1 MVVEHNIEKIE
12 IFKYDDVYKI
22 FIDGWCYSENS
33 EINDMVCK
41 INGVPIHC
49 SINTIPRT
57 DVQKRLKLARN
68 IRIFGFQLSM
78 DSKEI
83 VETIAI
89 EVTTTKNERIVIA
102 DYSKDQ
108 IKQNYVD
115 SMVVHTMDNITFDSH
130 NNISVL
136 YGSLISLDE
145 NLHISVKIYDDEN
158 EPMEYAYRH
167 ILRNDLRM
175 KYHLDE
181 KDSLCGYMI
190 SFEAVPGKQYCI
202 SFIDQNNTIVANK
215 CFTCPMPVKVS
226 ALGKVLKYVK
236 YINPENIYL
245 GINYIKTNGFNKT
258 IQRFAKGNVPVE
270 RIDYDVWFKQHRVS
284 VFELQRQ
291 KETVFE
297 YSPKIS
303 ILVPTFNT
311 PVSYLDEMISTV
323 QNQSYSNWEL
333 CIADASNPENTV
345 RERLKAYASDDCR
358 IKVKFLD
365 ANLGISGNT
374 NEALT
379 LATGEYIALYDH
391 DDFLELDALYEV
403 VKSVQEYTYDVVYTD
418 EDKFNNKTK
427 VFEFP
432 HFKPDF
438 SIDLLRSYNYITHFF
453 VARTSL
459 VHEVGGFRKEYDG
472 AQDYDLI
479 FRCIEKANAV
489 YHIPKVLYH
498 WRMHPLSTAANPKSK
513 LYCYEAGQNAVQGNL
528 DRSGIQGS
536 VELIGEPH
544 WGCYY
549 VNYKLNPQPLVSI
562 LIPNYESKEVLER
575 CINSLFK
582 VNTYKHFEVI
592 IIENNSTSKEIFAYY
607 DQIQK
612 EHDNIHVITWKCK
625 GFNYSALNNFGA
637 KYAKGEYLLLLNN
650 DTEMINSDSLYNL
663 VDYCQ
668 REDVGVVGAKLLY
681 PNDTVQHAGVVI
693 GFGTVAGHVFSGVG
707 RKTDGYFNRI
717 FIPGNWSAVTGACL
731 MTKKELFDEVGG
743 LSEELAVAF
752 NDIDYC
758 LKLRKLNKMVV
769 LNPRSL
775 WYHYESVSRGYEN
788 DFKKVKRFEGEV
800 KIFQDRWKD
809 IIIHGDP
816 YYNINFD
823 IGFHPFR
830 LH

>member
-1 MVVEHNIEKIE
+1 MTMSCNIDKIE
-12 IFKYDDVYKI
+12 IFNLEHSIIVVE
-22 FIDGWCYSENS
+22 GWLYSEKNSVS
-33 EINDMVCK
+33 EIHCFANGELIDSSFSRVPRLDVCK
-41 INGVPIHC
+41 ALKAQDYN
-49 SINTIPRT
+49 
-57 DVQKRLKLARN
+57 DV
-68 IRIFGFQLSM
+68 IGFQLFARNREKLNSLNI
-78 DSKEI
+78 EI
-83 VETIAI
+83 IDRTGTSTILLDYDEKQI
-89 EVTTTKNERIVIA
+89 QEKTIVQ
-102 DYSKDQ
+102 ST
-108 IKQNYVD
+108 
-115 SMVVHTMDNITFDSH
+115 VHSLDNVTFDP
-130 NNISVL
+130 NNKICVL
-136 YGSLISLDE
+136 YGSLVSLTNDIR
-145 NLHISVKIYDDEN
+145 LTAKIYDSEN
-158 EPMEYAYRH
+158 KSVELAYRNT
-167 ILRNDLRM
+167 LRKDLVR
-175 KYHLDE
+175 KYCLPDSQ
-181 KDSLCGYMI
+181 SLCGYMI
-190 SFEAVPGKQYCI
+190 SFEATAGGKY
-202 SFIDQNNTIVANK
+202 FIQFTDENNTIVANTD
-215 CFTCPMPVKVS
+215 FVVPVPVKESKFRKIARYIRLVN
-226 ALGKVLKYVK
+226 ADNMKLGMS
-236 YINPENIYL
+236 YL
-245 GINYIKTNGFNKT
+245 KTNGVGKT
-258 IQRFAKGNVPVE
+258 LQRFAKGNVPAGRVV
-270 RIDYDVWFKQHRVS
+270 YDEWFKQHRVS
-284 VFELQRQ
+284 AFELKRQ

-333 CIADASNPENTV
+333 CIADASNPDNTV
-345 RERLKAYASDDCR
+345 RGRLKAYASDDSR

-374 NEALT
+374 NEALA

-403 VKSVQEYTYDVVYTD
+403 VKSLQEYTYDVIYTD

-427 VFEFP
+427 MFDSP

-513 LYCYEAGQNAVQGNL
+513 MYCYEAGQNAVQGNL
-528 DRSGIQGS
+528 DRCGIQGS

-549 VNYKLNPQPLVSI
+549 VDYKLDPQPLVSI

-582 VNTYKHFEVI
+582 VNTYKNFEVI

-612 EHDNIHVITWKCK
+612 EHDNVHVITWKGK

-650 DTEMINSDSLYNL
+650 DTEMINPDSLYNL

-693 GFGTVAGHVFSGVG
+693 GFGTVAGHVFLGYPKDSI
-707 RKTDGYFNRI
+707 GYFNRTNMV
-717 FIPGNWSAVTGACL
+717 GNWSAVTGACL
-731 MTKKELFDEVGG
+731 MTKKELFDEVDG

-758 LKLRKLNKMVV
+758 LKVRKLNKLVV

-788 DFKKVKRFEGEV
+788 DFKKIKRFEGEV
-800 KIFQDRWKD
+800 KIFQENWKD
-809 IIIHGDP
+809 ILVSGDP

-823 IGFHPFR
+823 IGYTPFIV
-830 LH
+830 H

>member
-1 MVVEHNIEKIE
+1 MTVLHNLERVEIYNFEKNE
-12 IFKYDDVYKI
+12 V
-22 FIDGWCYSENS
+22 FIDGWCYSEKSDIDNLL
-33 EINDMVCK
+33 CK
-41 INGVPIHC
+41 VNGVQESY
-49 SINTIPRT
+49 SINIVPRL
-57 DVQKRLKLARN
+57 DIHKKMKLDSN
-68 IRIFGFQLSM
+68 VHILGFQIFM
-78 DSKEI
+78 
-83 VETIAI
+83 ETPKDIESITLEAI
-89 EVTTTKNERIVIA
+89 TSDGENVVITDISGQQANLYKKNTGIIH
-102 DYSKDQ
+102 SL
-108 IKQNYVD
+108 
-115 SMVVHTMDNITFDSH
+115 DNVTFDQN
-130 NNISVL
+130 NNICVL
-136 YGSLISLDE
+136 YGSLVSL
-145 NLHISVKIYDDEN
+145 NNGRRFTAKIYDSEN
-158 EPMEYAYRH
+158 KSVELAYRNT
-167 ILRNDLRM
+167 LRKDLVR
-175 KYHLDE
+175 KYCLPDNQ
-181 KDSLCGYMI
+181 SLCGYMI
-190 SFEAVPGKQYCI
+190 SFEAVAGKKY
-202 SFIDQNNTIVANK
+202 FIQFTDENNTIVANTD
-215 CFTCPMPVKVS
+215 FVVPVPVKESKFRKIARYIRLVN
-226 ALGKVLKYVK
+226 ADNMKLGMS
-236 YINPENIYL
+236 YL
-245 GINYIKTNGFNKT
+245 KTNGVGKT
-258 IQRFAKGNVPVE
+258 LQRFAKGNVPAGRVV
-270 RIDYDVWFKQHRVS
+270 YDEWFKQHRIS
-284 VFELQRQ
+284 VFELKRQ

-297 YSPKIS
+297 YLPKIS

-311 PVSYLDEMISTV
+311 PVSYLDEMLSTV

-333 CIADASNPENTV
+333 CIADASNPDNTV

-374 NEALT
+374 NEALN

-403 VKSVQEYTYDVVYTD
+403 VKSLQGYTYDVVYTD

-427 VFEFP
+427 MFDAP

-479 FRCIEKANAV
+479 FRCVEKANAV

-513 LYCYEAGQNAVQGNL
+513 MYCYEAGQNAVQGNL

-549 VNYKLNPQPLVSI
+549 VDYKLDPQPLVSI

-582 VNTYKHFEVI
+582 VNTYKNFEVI

-607 DQIQK
+607 EQIQK

-650 DTEMINSDSLYNL
+650 DTEMINPDSLYNL

-668 REDVGVVGAKLLY
+668 REDAGVVGAKLLY

-693 GFGTVAGHVFSGVG
+693 GFGTVAGHVFLGYPKDSI
-707 RKTDGYFNRI
+707 GYFNRTNMV
-717 FIPGNWSAVTGACL
+717 GNWSAVTGACL

-758 LKLRKLNKMVV
+758 LKVRKLNKLVV

-788 DFKKVKRFEGEV
+788 DFKKIKRFEGEV
-800 KIFQDRWKD
+800 KIFQENWKD
-809 IIIHGDP
+809 ILVSGDP

-823 IGFHPFR
+823 IGYTPFIV
-830 LH
+830 H